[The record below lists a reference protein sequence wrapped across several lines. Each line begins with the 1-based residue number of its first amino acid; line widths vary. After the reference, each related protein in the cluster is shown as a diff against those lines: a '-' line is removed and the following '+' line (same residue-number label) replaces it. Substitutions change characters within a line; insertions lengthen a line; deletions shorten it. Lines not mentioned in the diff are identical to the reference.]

1 MGYNISIREAEI
13 DDLRSILELYR
24 DLHEIDDPLPEESE
38 LNHIWSEILASPLL
52 KYFVLIYEGEVVS
65 TCALS
70 IILNLTRGARPYGLI
85 ENVVT
90 EKRHQGKGFG
100 TALIGHV
107 LKTSWELDC
116 YKVML
121 LTSRKDERVFKF
133 YENSGFERGV
143 KTGFI
148 RYSDDRL

>member
-70 IILNLTRGARPYGLI
+70 IILNPPICFLWMNATLWYEKVYLVVMPHMYCGQQFVPRNNFLCSSDRESLGCGLGDYLEVTARL
-85 ENVVT
+85 
-90 EKRHQGKGFG
+90 
-100 TALIGHV
+100 A
-107 LKTSWELDC
+107 
-116 YKVML
+116 
-121 LTSRKDERVFKF
+121 
-133 YENSGFERGV
+133 
-143 KTGFI
+143 
-148 RYSDDRL
+148 